1 MYGFFP
7 QPEAEVNVPVVV
19 VDPVEVHLRVERSD
33 RSHVT
38 PLLRGLLVRPL
49 GVDESKD
56 SGLGGRMGDFCA
68 RRKTKKGGSG
78 VRGSVSINNSRIRLS
93 VSRVDGL
100 VATARCR

>member
-1 MYGFFP
+1 
-7 QPEAEVNVPVVV
+7 
-19 VDPVEVHLRVERSD
+19 
-33 RSHVT
+33 
-38 PLLRGLLVRPL
+38 
-49 GVDESKD
+49 
-56 SGLGGRMGDFCA
+56 MGDFGA